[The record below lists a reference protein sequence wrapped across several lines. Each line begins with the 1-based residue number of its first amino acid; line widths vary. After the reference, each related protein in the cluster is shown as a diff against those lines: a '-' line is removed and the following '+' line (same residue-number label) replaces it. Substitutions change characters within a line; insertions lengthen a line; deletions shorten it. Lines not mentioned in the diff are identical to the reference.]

1 MAAIQHVDR
10 NTKKGNVM
18 KTLILGGCGFI
29 GRHIVQTFAEQG
41 MPMVVLDVHANPA
54 RSTPQCTYVAGDFSD
69 TDKLD
74 AVMAQHAITH
84 VVHLVS
90 TTLPKSSNEDKPYDV
105 DSNVIQTLH
114 LLDLCVK
121 HQVQR
126 LLFMSS
132 GGTVYGVP
140 ETVPVSESHP
150 NHPLCSYGISKL
162 AIEKYLYLY
171 RHLHGLNYVVLR
183 AANPYGPGQNPFS
196 GQGVV
201 ANFVHKMYTG
211 QRLEVWGDGET
222 VRDYFHV
229 RDLADLTWRALCSAE
244 VGVFNAGSGVGL
256 SINRLIDALQRT
268 MNMTADVT
276 YQPARGLDVPA
287 IVLDSS
293 AAFKVFG
300 WRALTNLEAGIRDYE
315 MWYSAEY
322 QRRVA

>member
-1 MAAIQHVDR
+1 
-10 NTKKGNVM
+10 M

-29 GRHIVQTFAEQG
+29 GRHIVQFLAEHDI
-41 MPMVVLDVHANPA
+41 PMVVLDVYANPA
-54 RSTPQCTYVAGDFSD
+54 RSTAQCIFVPGDFSD
-69 TDKLD
+69 TDQLD
-74 AVMAQHAITH
+74 AVMTEHGITH

-90 TTLPKSSNEDKPYDV
+90 TTLPKSSNEDMPFDIH
-105 DSNVIQTLH
+105 SNVVQTVR

-132 GGTVYGVP
+132 GGTVYGAP
-140 ETVPVSESHP
+140 ETVPVNERHP

-196 GQGVV
+196 GQGIV

-211 QRLEVWGDGET
+211 QPLEVWGNGTT
-222 VRDYFHV
+222 VRDYLHV
-229 RDLADLTWRALCSAE
+229 SDLADLTRRALCSTE

-256 SINRLIDALQRT
+256 SINHLIDVLQRT
-268 MNMTADVT
+268 MGMASDVV
-276 YQPARGLDVPA
+276 YRPARGLDVPA

-293 AAFKVFG
+293 AAFDAFG
-300 WRALTNLEAGIRDYE
+300 WRALTSLEVGTRDY
-315 MWYSAEY
+315 
-322 QRRVA
+322 

>member
-1 MAAIQHVDR
+1 
-10 NTKKGNVM
+10 M

-41 MPMVVLDVHANPA
+41 MPMVVFDVHADPEL
-54 RSTPQCTYVAGDFSD
+54 STPQCTYVAGDFSD

-74 AVMAQHAITH
+74 ALMAQNAITD

-90 TTLPKSSNEDKPYDV
+90 TTLPKSSNEDKSYDV
-105 DSNVIQTLH
+105 ESNVIQTLR

-121 HQVQR
+121 HQVHR

-140 ETVPVSESHP
+140 ETVPVNESHP

-171 RHLHGLNYVVLR
+171 HHLHGLNYVVLR

-201 ANFVHKMYTG
+201 SNFVHKMYTG
-211 QRLEVWGDGET
+211 QPLEVWGDGET
-222 VRDYFHV
+222 VRDYLHV
-229 RDLADLTWRALCSAE
+229 RDLADLTWRALCSEA

-256 SINRLIDALQRT
+256 SINDLIEALERT
-268 MNMTADVT
+268 MNMTADVI
-276 YQPARGLDVPA
+276 YKQARGLDVPA

-293 AAFKVFG
+293 AALDAFG
-300 WRALTNLEAGIRDYE
+300 WFAQTTLDAGIREYVN
-315 MWYSAEY
+315 WCKAEN
-322 QRRVA
+322 